1 MGRPAETKD
10 RFAQY
15 ALWTKIDKW
24 YFRMSERVERVLT
37 ALERMGRRYI
47 REFLFEEGS
56 EPSQLRSDWYYA
68 FKFLLSKLYIQG
80 RNAFK
85 SLAEALNLEL

>member
-15 ALWTKIDKW
+15 ALWTKNDKW

-47 REFLFEEGS
+47 REFLFEW
-56 EPSQLRSDWYYA
+56 EPSQLRSNWYYA